1 MNKRALQSLT
11 GNELVER
18 FASIALD
25 QDKAIFNE
33 DNRSYNR
40 LFDQM
45 EQVID
50 ELKVRPGDQRSA
62 LLALYNNPNIQV
74 RLKAALATMEVAPR
88 AAR

>member
-1 MNKRALQSLT
+1 LT